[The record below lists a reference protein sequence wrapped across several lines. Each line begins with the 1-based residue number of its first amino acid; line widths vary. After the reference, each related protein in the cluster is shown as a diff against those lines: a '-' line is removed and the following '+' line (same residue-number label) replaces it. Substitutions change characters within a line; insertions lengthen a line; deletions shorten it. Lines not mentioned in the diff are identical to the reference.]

1 MPYADVLLELIDKG
15 WTDYGGRRAGQ
26 ESEGEDIVKA
36 LSTVQGLAR
45 PQPRWEWADKPAGSQ
60 SAPWEFADKP
70 AGSRS
75 GVVLGAH
82 RAKPNLG
89 SHGQLASQS
98 APACTNKDLRGLQ
111 NYVKLEH

>member
-36 LSTVQGLAR
+36 LGTVQGPAR
-45 PQPRWEWADKPAGSQ
+45 PQPRWEW
-60 SAPWEFADKP
+60 ADKP

-111 NYVKLEH
+111 NYVK